1 MVKDFNQIHSTNVQ
15 VRHRDHGMY
24 STSNNVT
31 ITGASSGITTTL
43 NGSIAAQTSATTI
56 TLASNPGTAFVPS
69 NLQVSSTDQ
78 MFIKIDNEII
88 RGTLSTLTFTSNLRG
103 VAGTTVAAHS
113 SGATIELYQL
123 AEVPLTEIN
132 KTHTAIANMMKVDDA
147 ITEALRNETP
157 LADAKLEALRTMT
170 LTIVRN
176 RGNVTQEDL
185 DAFYAAGYGE
195 QQVLEIILGLSQKVI
210 SNYTNHIAHTP
221 VDEPFKKFEWSK

>member
-1 MVKDFNQIHSTNVQ
+1 M
-15 VRHRDHGMY
+15 
-24 STSNNVT
+24 
-31 ITGASSGITTTL
+31 TTL
-43 NGSIAAQTSATTI
+43 KVHDIESAPEGSKSLLENSQKAYGMIPGLHGVLAASPKILEAYQTLHQLFIETSFNEEELTVVWQTI
-56 TLASNPGTAFVPS
+56 NVEHACHYCVP
-69 NLQVSSTDQ
+69 
-78 MFIKIDNEII
+78 
-88 RGTLSTLTFTSNLRG
+88 
-103 VAGTTVAAHS
+103 A
-113 SGATIELYQL
+113 
-123 AEVPLTEIN
+123 
-132 KTHTAIANMMKVDDA
+132 HTAIANMMKVDDA

>member
-1 MVKDFNQIHSTNVQ
+1 M
-15 VRHRDHGMY
+15 
-24 STSNNVT
+24 
-31 ITGASSGITTTL
+31 TTL
-43 NGSIAAQTSATTI
+43 KVHDIESAPEGSKSLLENSQKAYGMIPGLHGVLAASPKILEAYQTLHQLFTETSFNEEELTVVWQTI
-56 TLASNPGTAFVPS
+56 NVEHACHYCVPA
-69 NLQVSSTDQ
+69 N
-78 MFIKIDNEII
+78 
-88 RGTLSTLTFTSNLRG
+88 
-103 VAGTTVAAHS
+103 
-113 SGATIELYQL
+113 
-123 AEVPLTEIN
+123 
-132 KTHTAIANMMKVDDA
+132 TAIANMMKVDDA